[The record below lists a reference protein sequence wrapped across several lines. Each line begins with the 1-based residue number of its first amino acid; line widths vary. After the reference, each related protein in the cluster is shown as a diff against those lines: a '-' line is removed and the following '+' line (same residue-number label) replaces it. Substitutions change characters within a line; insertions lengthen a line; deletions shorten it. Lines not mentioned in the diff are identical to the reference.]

1 MKLEDKLALVKR
13 KIDRESHI
21 KVDQDKFRADAGKVV
36 LYICPAKVYE
46 LNEESERRVRNK
58 QQLRLGLPPGAL
70 PVQAVYDYGKRAV
83 INEAYLHVCPEYTVF
98 HAIKMHFHLLEEQL

>member
-46 LNEESERRVRNK
+46 LNEETGECIVSFDN
-58 QQLRLGLPPGAL
+58 
-70 PVQAVYDYGKRAV
+70 
-83 INEAYLHVCPEYTVF
+83 C
-98 HAIKMHFHLLEEQL
+98 LECGCCMVAARSYVTWDNPNGGFGISNSFG